1 MKTMSRFASLVSF
14 FSFALAGVAL
24 AGDDSTTGSVVRVD
38 TQIEVTASS
47 QVGAKFVAPETGT
60 YTLTLLSGAFCY
72 LPQQPGQSSPY
83 DGWLTQVQFYK
94 KAVKWG
100 APDEW
105 GKHPV
110 GPDGS
115 VGNSDHQA
123 NKAQAAAAGKGAC
136 ATAELEKGQ
145 TITFL
150 VSDGSDW
157 YGDNEGSVQVG
168 ITADIPQPSEDPY
181 ESP

>member
-1 MKTMSRFASLVSF
+1 MKTMSRFAFLFAVLA
-14 FSFALAGVAL
+14 FALAGVVL
-24 AGDDSTTGSVVRVD
+24 AGDSAFSGSVVRVD
-38 TQIEVTASS
+38 VTLDVTASS
-47 QVGAKFVAPETGT
+47 TAGVTFVAPESGT

-105 GKHPV
+105 GKHPIDA
-110 GPDGS
+110 DGS
-115 VGNSDHQA
+115 VGNGDHLPTR
-123 NKAQAAAAGKGAC
+123 AQAEAAGKGAC
-136 ATAELEKGQ
+136 ATVELEKGQ
-145 TITFL
+145 SLTFL

-157 YGDNEGSVQVG
+157 YGDNEGSVKVG
-168 ITADIPQPSEDPY
+168 ITADIPQSAVDPSED
-181 ESP
+181 S